1 MSYQFYKVLHVVSL
15 FLLFT
20 SLAAAAF
27 APQDKRKPWVALHGI
42 ATLIAL
48 VAGFGLLARLGLMKG
63 MPGWVHIKLAIWLAL
78 GVMPFILRKANH
90 LALPLLL
97 VSVLLGAIGSYVA
110 VNKPMSATSTPEVE
124 APAVETE
131 AAAPTIEADP
141 ASTPAGE

>member
-27 APQDKRKPWVALHGI
+27 APQDKRKPWVALHGV

-63 MPGWVHIKLAIWLAL
+63 MPGWVQIKLAIWLAL

-97 VSVLLGAIGSYVA
+97 VSVLLGATGSYLA
-110 VNKPMSATSTPEVE
+110 VNKPMSATATSEAATPTAESE
-124 APAVETE
+124 AAPAAE
-131 AAAPTIEADP
+131 AEPT
-141 ASTPAGE
+141 STPAGE

>member
-27 APQDKRKPWVALHGI
+27 APQDKRKPWVALHGV
-42 ATLIAL
+42 ATVIAL

-63 MPGWVHIKLAIWLAL
+63 LPGWVHVKLVIWLAL

-97 VSVLLGAIGSYVA
+97 VSVLLGAAGSYVA
-110 VNKPMSATSTPEVE
+110 VNKPFSKSTESATEQS
-124 APAVETE
+124 ASAE
-131 AAAPTIEADP
+131 AA
-141 ASTPAGE
+141 TPADVSAPEATPTPAP